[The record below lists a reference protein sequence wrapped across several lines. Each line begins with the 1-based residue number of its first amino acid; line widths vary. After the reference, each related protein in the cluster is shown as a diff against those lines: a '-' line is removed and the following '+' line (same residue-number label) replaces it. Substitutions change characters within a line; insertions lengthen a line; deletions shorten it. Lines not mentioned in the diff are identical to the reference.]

1 MLNSIFQTPWQR
13 IVASTEN
20 LAASHETLAQ
30 KVEADVE
37 VPLRQFATRN
47 RELQALN
54 SSLSNISSVAKDL
67 SAAQKKA
74 AKGGRRADEASAS
87 VDGASRQWESEAPYV
102 FEQLQA
108 LDERR
113 INNLRDVLTQLQTHE
128 VDQVER
134 SRTSAESCL
143 NALLSLE
150 TADEIRTF
158 TAKVA
163 GGGPALNRRPS
174 SPPSSTRPTTSTNQ
188 PPAPPPPRL
197 TQDRSTRRQSSQDN
211 VPGLPETPQ
220 KSRLGGLKRFGTVM
234 GKRKSMAPPPPP
246 AEKKQEKKRSLIPFR
261 RGDSSRSF
269 QDLEDS
275 GADLSRN
282 ATQEP
287 PSSLSQVQSQST
299 ETTERERLPTQT
311 EETSPMV
318 NGTSNNPFMQPA
330 QPQTPA
336 QEAPPQQ
343 AGLMEAL
350 TPQRR
355 EPLTPQQSP
364 PAATSQIHT
373 QVTTPPEQFQ
383 PPAGPPPQQTQPSQ
397 PDSIPRA
404 QPEAASI
411 TSTDPDET
419 ARNFAIRDKPIPEDE
434 SEAQRAMS
442 SLSNQL
448 RLQAQ
453 SSGVN
458 RAVGSVRGRRDVR
471 NTMFIPG
478 GIDLPSPGVGG
489 SPPTQPSQPQP
500 LASPG
505 SDLASPIARP
515 TAPSQRTIHEDHVL
529 SSSDTHSIHSAHS
542 LANMPHHPELPGPG
556 LNASIVETVNTWFGG
571 SGIIKSFV
579 TGEIALSYSP
589 TSSIAPPDSETVR
602 VGKFEVLEKV
612 AANPMFVSAA
622 KLGGEGGDGETEAG
636 MYTIALGNIRK
647 PTPTVGLKY
656 QLHMDDADI
665 GRYSPLLV
673 SVAWQ
678 VVEAQASVILLYS
691 LNPAFSMSMIDDGAG
706 EITLKS
712 VVISVAL
719 DPASDTKA
727 SSAMMSPTA
736 HATFRKRAGAGAVTW
751 RIPEL
756 TIRSTQERML
766 VRFLTPGG
774 TARRGGVEVKF
785 EVPGRTGS
793 VVGLERKAAVAD
805 GGREVDPFSDAD
817 ENQGR
822 GNADGVEGDGNGK
835 GWEEVA
841 TRRCLVSGRYTAS

>member
-1 MLNSIFQTPWQR
+1 MVCAQDIWQLTFDRIFQTPWQR

-30 KVEADVE
+30 KIETDVE

-47 RELQALN
+47 RELQAVN
-54 SSLSNISSVAKDL
+54 SSSSNISSVARDL

-74 AKGGRRADEASAS
+74 AKGGKKGDEANAS
-87 VDGASRQWESEAPYV
+87 VDEASRQWESQAPYV

-134 SRTSAESCL
+134 SRASAESCL

-158 TAKVA
+158 VAKVA
-163 GGGPALNRRPS
+163 GGGPGLSRRRS
-174 SPPSSTRPTTSTNQ
+174 SATNSTRPTTSSTQ

-246 AEKKQEKKRSLIPFR
+246 TEKKQEKKRSLIPFR

-269 QDLEDS
+269 QDLEDT

-299 ETTERERLPTQT
+299 ETTEQERLPTQT
-311 EETSPMV
+311 GETAPMV
-318 NGTSNNPFMQPA
+318 NGTSNNPFMQQP

-336 QEAPPQQ
+336 QEAPPRQS
-343 AGLMEAL
+343 GLMEAL

-355 EPLTPQQSP
+355 EPLTPQQPPSAASP
-364 PAATSQIHT
+364 SVHS

-383 PPAGPPPQQTQPSQ
+383 PPPGPPPQQMQPPPGPPPQHAAQSVQ
-397 PDSIPRA
+397 PEPISRA
-404 QPEAASI
+404 QQESTPSI
-411 TSTDPDET
+411 ASTDPDET

-471 NTMFIPG
+471 NTMFVPG
-478 GIDLPSPGVGG
+478 GIDALQEKDGSGSSPGQQAQ
-489 SPPTQPSQPQP
+489 SQP

-505 SDLASPIARP
+505 SELASPIARAA
-515 TAPSQRTIHEDHVL
+515 APQRTIHEDHVL
-529 SSSDTHSIHSAHS
+529 TSSDTHSIHSAQS
-542 LANMPHHPELPGPG
+542 LANVPHHPDLQ
-556 LNASIVETVNTWFGG
+556 N
-571 SGIIKSFV
+571 
-579 TGEIALSYSP
+579 
-589 TSSIAPPDSETVR
+589 VR
-602 VGKFEVLEKV
+602 
-612 AANPMFVSAA
+612 
-622 KLGGEGGDGETEAG
+622 D
-636 MYTIALGNIRK
+636 
-647 PTPTVGLKY
+647 
-656 QLHMDDADI
+656 
-665 GRYSPLLV
+665 
-673 SVAWQ
+673 
-678 VVEAQASVILLYS
+678 
-691 LNPAFSMSMIDDGAG
+691 
-706 EITLKS
+706 
-712 VVISVAL
+712 
-719 DPASDTKA
+719 
-727 SSAMMSPTA
+727 
-736 HATFRKRAGAGAVTW
+736 
-751 RIPEL
+751 
-756 TIRSTQERML
+756 
-766 VRFLTPGG
+766 
-774 TARRGGVEVKF
+774 
-785 EVPGRTGS
+785 
-793 VVGLERKAAVAD
+793 
-805 GGREVDPFSDAD
+805 
-817 ENQGR
+817 
-822 GNADGVEGDGNGK
+822 
-835 GWEEVA
+835 
-841 TRRCLVSGRYTAS
+841 